1 MSTDVTPD
9 REKMSAQGLQSASE
23 KKSLRTYAALLGP
36 SRGLITSGAILVILV
51 ILGGSVV
58 SGFYTLTNLRSL
70 LLSAALLGMVSLGQT
85 LCALV
90 GELDMS
96 IAFMVGGG
104 NVMFL
109 WLTGI
114 KALPSIVALI
124 IILAF
129 AIVVGTINGL
139 ISYRQKGQSIVV
151 TLGVGTAILAAIEIF
166 TTGDIKSGGTIT
178 APVPSWLVQA
188 GSPTGGTTGLGIAPA
203 VLGWGVIIILAL
215 LFLAR
220 TWTGRSIYAQGG
232 NPIAA
237 SRAMISQKVIWVVVF
252 SISAIMACLAG
263 IIMLGFSGGAFYDI
277 GSPYLFT
284 TVAAVVVGGTALAG
298 GRGGYAQT
306 VLGVA
311 ILSVLTVVLVGLN
324 LSPAAQEMVLG
335 MLLIPLVALYARG
348 AHARTRI

>member
-1 MSTDVTPD
+1 MRTETTHA
-9 REKMSAQGLQSASE
+9 REKRSIRS
-23 KKSLRTYAALLGP
+23 YAAVLGP
-36 SRGLITSGAILVILV
+36 NRSLIISGAILIILI

-58 SGFYTLTNLRSL
+58 EGFYSLMNLRSL
-70 LLSAALLGMVSLGQT
+70 LLSASLLGIVSLGQT

-96 IAFMVGGG
+96 IAFMIGSG

-114 KALPSIVALI
+114 KGLPSIASLLVVI
-124 IILAF
+124 AF
-129 AIVVGTINGL
+129 GVVIGAINGL

-151 TLGVGTAILAAIEIF
+151 TLGVGTAILALIEIV
-166 TTGDIKSGGTIT
+166 TTGSVKSGGTIT
-178 APVPSWLVQA
+178 APVPKWLVA
-188 GSPTGGTTGLGIAPA
+188 LGSPNGGTTGLGIAPA
-203 VLGWGVIIILAL
+203 VLLWVVITIMAL

-232 NPIAA
+232 NPVAA
-237 SRAMISQKVIWVVVF
+237 SRAMISQKAIWVVVF
-252 SISAIMACLAG
+252 SVSAVMACIVG

-311 ILSVLTVVLVGLN
+311 ILSVLTVVLVGID

-348 AHARTRI
+348 PHARTRI